1 MMKKKD
7 IQAMLDNHLNISNEI
22 TSNQREVVYNS
33 NMDYEVKQ
41 MKLDSLASKEELNDY
56 AISLLKLILEA

>member
-22 TSNQREVVYNS
+22 TSNQRAVVHNS

-41 MKLDSLASKEELNDY
+41 MKLDSLASKEDLNNY

>member
-22 TSNQREVVYNS
+22 TSNQRAVVHNS